1 MSTKPIRYL
10 PISRISHHVPS
21 NVVWDPPI
29 YDYISMPFPGSSS
42 LFQLHRYILY
52 EKTPG
57 MFLIVAGMASGTWQ
71 MLYKSMLLSW
81 LRGWMDGWVEDR
93 WVDEGIEYWFN
104 VFFGLFVVIVFI
116 LFFYTASI
124 PTSNIPLRFFVE
136 SLLPK
141 RTQSRSTCCP
151 NTKSFPG
158 FSLTLFPSHILQC
171 SIQSVSYSTLPPAH
185 YLHA

>member
-1 MSTKPIRYL
+1 MSLAMLFGTLQYMI
-10 PISRISHHVPS
+10 
-21 NVVWDPPI
+21 I
-29 YDYISMPFPGSSS
+29 YQCLSLGPHPCFSSIDTS
-42 LFQLHRYILY
+42 SVRRLQGCFWL
-52 EKTPG
+52 
-57 MFLIVAGMASGTWQ
+57 VAGMASGTWQ

-141 RTQSRSTCCP
+141 RTQSRRTCCP

-158 FSLTLFPSHILQC
+158 FSLTLFPS
-171 SIQSVSYSTLPPAH
+171 
-185 YLHA
+185 